1 MKRLVLLPLLLTA
14 GQLVAAPANTVQLA
28 TDSAKQSYSIGYDF
42 GQNIQQNL
50 SDIELKLFINGLEDA
65 FQKKAPQMKK
75 EDMAAAIQTYREKL
89 MAKQQKEQESKSLSN
104 KKASEEFLA
113 ANKTKKGVVTL
124 PSGLQYV
131 VLADGTGKSPS
142 AEDTVTVHYRGTLVN
157 GEEFDSSYRRNEP
170 ATFAVSGVIKG
181 WTEALQLMKEG
192 AKWQLFIPPQLA
204 YGERGMGAIGPNELL
219 IFEVELVKIA
229 PKQ

>member
-14 GQLVAAPANTVQLA
+14 GQLVAAPANTVQLV

-113 ANKTKKGVVTL
+113 ANKAKKGVVTL

-142 AEDTVTVHYRGTLVN
+142 AEDTVTVHYRGTLIN

-204 YGERGMGAIGPNELL
+204 YGERGMGSIGPNELL
-219 IFEVELVKIA
+219 IFEVELVKVA

>member
-1 MKRLVLLPLLLTA
+1 M
-14 GQLVAAPANTVQLA
+14 A
-28 TDSAKQSYSIGYDF
+28 T
-42 GQNIQQNL
+42 
-50 SDIELKLFINGLEDA
+50 
-65 FQKKAPQMKK
+65 
-75 EDMAAAIQTYREKL
+75 AIQAYREKL

-131 VLADGTGKSPS
+131 VLADGTGKKPG
-142 AEDTVTVHYRGTLVN
+142 AEDTVTVHYRGTLIN

-192 AKWQLFIPPQLA
+192 AKWQLFIPQQLA

-219 IFEVELVKIA
+219 IFEVELVKVA

>member
-14 GQLVAAPANTVQLA
+14 GQLIAMPANAVQLT

-50 SDIELKLFINGLEDA
+50 SDIELKLFVNGLEDA

-89 MAKQQKEQESKSLSN
+89 MAKQQKEQEAKSLSN
-104 KKASEEFLA
+104 KKAGDEFLA
-113 ANKTKKGVVTL
+113 ANKTKKDIVTL
-124 PSGLQYV
+124 PSGLQYR
-131 VLADGTGKSPS
+131 VLADGTGKKPS

-192 AKWQLFIPPQLA
+192 AKWQLFIPQQLA

-219 IFEVELVKIA
+219 IFEVELIKVT

>member
-14 GQLVAAPANTVQLA
+14 GQLVAAPANTAQLA

-50 SDIELKLFINGLEDA
+50 SDIELKLFVHGLEDA
-65 FQKKAPQMKK
+65 FQKKAPLMKK
-75 EDMAAAIQTYREKL
+75 EDMATAIQTYREKL
-89 MAKQQKEQESKSLSN
+89 MAKQQKEQEAKSASN
-104 KKASEEFLA
+104 KKASEEFLV

-131 VLADGTGKSPS
+131 VLADGTGKAP
-142 AEDTVTVHYRGTLVN
+142 AADDTVTVHYRGTLIN

-219 IFEVELVKIA
+219 IFEVELVKVA